1 MNSLRTNAV
10 GLAVGLSALA
20 GFVDAVG
27 FLTLNG
33 SFVSFMSGN
42 STQLAVHLA
51 QGEIRLLAGLAGLIA
66 LFTLGVFFGTVVG
79 RLTRPQHH
87 VTVVLGLVSLLL
99 AAALIAV
106 TAQRPLV
113 SIALMT
119 LAMGAENAVF
129 QRDGEVVVGLT
140 YMTGTLVK
148 MSQKVAAAF
157 FGGAPLAF
165 VPYLLLWGG
174 LIAGGISGAA
184 AFAMFGLNCIGIAA
198 TWASALGIYA
208 FMAQIAINRE
218 TNSGSK

>member
-1 MNSLRTNAV
+1 MNSLRTNAI

-51 QGEIRLLAGLAGLIA
+51 RGETALLAGLAGLIA
-66 LFTLGVFFGTVVG
+66 LFTAGVFFGTIVG
-79 RLTRPQHH
+79 RLTHPRRH
-87 VTVVLGLVSLLL
+87 VTVVLGLVSVLL

-106 TAQRPLV
+106 AAKQPLV
-113 SIALMT
+113 SIAFMT

-148 MSQKVAAAF
+148 LSQKLAAAF
-157 FGGAPLAF
+157 FGGDPLAF

-174 LIAGGISGAA
+174 LIAGGIGGAV
-184 AFAMFGLNCIGIAA
+184 AFAVFGLKCIGIAA
-198 TWASALGIYA
+198 TWAAGLGIYA

-218 TNSGSK
+218 TK